1 MRLGSFIVIALSLA
15 ACHAPGGPEPP
26 PPPPHP
32 NGQVLWKIVHGQC
45 VPDQETQ
52 GRPAPC
58 VKVELSGGEARGYA
72 VLKDKHGAEQY
83 LVMPTA
89 DITGIEDA
97 RLLAPGGPNWFADA
111 WAAKPFVDALIG
123 RPTPR
128 DWMAVSVNS
137 PYGRSQDLL
146 HLHVDCLTP
155 AARAAIDALAPGLTR
170 AWSARPVEIA
180 GHRYLALRMEG
191 ETPAADPFRLLAQG
205 APHARSDMGAWTLV
219 MAGVEVAG
227 RPGFVLLAGRA
238 DPLHGEFASGEVLQD
253 HDCALAHAGQ

>member
-1 MRLGSFIVIALSLA
+1 MRLALIIALSLALA
-15 ACHAPGGPEPP
+15 ACHAPGGPDLPP
-26 PPPPHP
+26 PPAHA
-32 NGQVLWKIVHGQC
+32 NGQALWKIVHGQC
-45 VPDQETQ
+45 VPGQKTA

-58 VKVELSGGEARGYA
+58 VKVDLTEGEARGYA
-72 VLKDKHGAEQY
+72 VLKDRHGAEQY
-83 LVMPTA
+83 LVMPTI

-97 RLLAPGGPNWFADA
+97 RLLNPGGPNWFADA
-111 WAAKPFVDALIG
+111 WAVKPWVDALVG

-155 AARAAIDALAPGLTR
+155 QAREAIDAVAPQLGPS
-170 AWSARPVEIA
+170 WSKKPVEIA

-191 ETPAADPFRLLAQG
+191 ETPSADPFHLLAAG
-205 APHARSDMGAWTLV
+205 APGARRRMGAWTLV
-219 MAGVEVAG
+219 MAGAEIAG

-238 DPLHGEFASGEVLQD
+238 DPRHGEFASGEVLQD
-253 HDCALAHAGQ
+253 HDCALARGAK